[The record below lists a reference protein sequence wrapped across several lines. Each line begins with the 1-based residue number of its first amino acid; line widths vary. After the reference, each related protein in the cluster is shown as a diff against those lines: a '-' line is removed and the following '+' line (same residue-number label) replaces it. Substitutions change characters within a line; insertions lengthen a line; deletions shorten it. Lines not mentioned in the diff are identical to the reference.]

1 MAQGK
6 GGVLGSFVM
15 IEFKKGT
22 AKTFEKT
29 SEKSSEE
36 SKKGRKLSPVAYV
49 KEPIAKFFGW
59 QVVTPADMLRLA
71 TRTMKMT
78 INGKTQ
84 DVKTTV
90 SMGTT
95 GASRS
100 VTVKFKALQNIGGK
114 QVASVKIAMPTSHT
128 FGNMVQEIME
138 SPKSSFIAAIV
149 SPDGKSMIFGTP
161 YNPKTKKA

>member
-1 MAQGK
+1 MSK

-15 IEFKKGT
+15 IQFKKGT
-22 AKTFEKT
+22 AKTFEKV
-29 SEKSSEE
+29 SEKGSEE
-36 SKKGRKLSPVAYV
+36 SKKGRTLSPVAYV

-59 QVVTPADMLRLA
+59 AVITPADMLKMS

-84 DVKTTV
+84 DVTTNV
-90 SMGTT
+90 SMGST

-100 VTVKFKALQNIGGK
+100 VTVRFKSLQNIGGK

-138 SPKSSFIAAIV
+138 TNKSNTIAAIV
-149 SPDGKSMIFGTP
+149 SPEGKSMTFGTP
-161 YNPKTKKA
+161 YNPKRKKA